1 MTGGTNVT
9 RSMVS
14 LRDTIIQYVMSA
26 FAAILHRGNDFQV
39 SYKTKK
45 GLPPQEVNLQI
56 LVFVDLR
63 TGNVWQMLRPGQ
75 NHHRNTDHNHH

>member
-1 MTGGTNVT
+1 
-9 RSMVS
+9 MVS

-56 LVFVDLR
+56 LV
-63 TGNVWQMLRPGQ
+63 
-75 NHHRNTDHNHH
+75 